1 MAINQVVMKDNHV
14 GCCSLPKLVES
25 SCRGRQQP
33 SPLPEGRNCPGE
45 LERSHLKIN
54 FPNVTRNF
62 VCYKIVANPFINY
75 ELLHLFQTRYQPKD
89 ELGEAEGRCDGCHV
103 QEAARRGRV
112 QLCVKVSEV
121 MLTP

>member
-1 MAINQVVMKDNHV
+1 M
-14 GCCSLPKLVES
+14 
-25 SCRGRQQP
+25 
-33 SPLPEGRNCPGE
+33 
-45 LERSHLKIN
+45 KIN

-62 VCYKIVANPFINY
+62 VCYKIVASPFINY
-75 ELLHLFQTRYQPKD
+75 ELLHLFQTLNQPKD
-89 ELGEAEGRCDGCHV
+89 ELGEAEGRCDGRHV